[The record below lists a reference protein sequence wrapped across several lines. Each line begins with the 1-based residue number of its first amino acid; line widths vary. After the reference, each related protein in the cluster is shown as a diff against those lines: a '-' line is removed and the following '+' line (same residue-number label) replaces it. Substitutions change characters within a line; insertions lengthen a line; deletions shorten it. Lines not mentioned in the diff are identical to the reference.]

1 MERLKKLQ
9 VLSWFEKERK
19 EMKREEAVKRVMQD
33 EKVGKRKQSK
43 RQKSREKRDLHLMQ
57 NIRGNQK
64 DCVLT

>member
-1 MERLKKLQ
+1 MERLKKLE

-19 EMKREEAVKRVMQD
+19 EMKREEAVNRVMQD